1 MIKKNQYSI
10 EHDNPILARVRQFY
24 DTTKSDPYIIF
35 VENINLT
42 TTEVTLFNAQK
53 NISANDLGL
62 PTGVSV
68 NTNFNYE
75 TGSNL
80 TTSFNTGTGTFNVG
94 TTATFDGKA
103 ATYDLAGLTPAQ
115 ASEVFQDN
123 SVFPISTLITRDG
136 ASARINFEF
145 ATNDDSLTN
154 LVVGAISPV
163 KQTFALTRS
172 ASGYVNYAG
181 ARSTYK
187 EFLQQIMVRPMAM
200 EGNFF
205 ESTNASVIQRNDIFI
220 TQSDVT
226 GENNV
231 RYLSANLDPYMRN
244 TQRTLPNFNMINGE
258 TSFTLTLPPTSQTI
272 FYLFS
277 TMTIE
282 LAQGLNDE
290 NVVPENMDEAKIAE
304 DPKPFDDYI
313 LPSGGYSF

>member
-94 TTATFDGKA
+94 TTATFDGKT

-154 LVVGAISPV
+154 LVVGA
-163 KQTFALTRS
+163 QTFALTRS
-172 ASGYVNYAG
+172 TSGYVNYAG

-277 TMTIE
+277 TMEMDIVQE
-282 LAQGLNDE
+282 LVNDI
-290 NVVPENMDEAKIAE
+290 VPENMDNARIDEA
-304 DPKPFDDYI
+304 PKPFDDYI

>member
-1 MIKKNQYSI
+1 MIEKNQYSI
-10 EHDNPILARVRQFY
+10 NHDNPILARVRQFY
-24 DTTKSDPYIIF
+24 DTLKSDPYIIF

-80 TTSFNTGTGTFNVG
+80 TTSFNTGTGTFNGG

-154 LVVGAISPV
+154 LVVGA
-163 KQTFALTRS
+163 QTFALTRS
-172 ASGYVNYAG
+172 DSGYVNYAG

-187 EFLQQIMVRPMAM
+187 EFLQQIMARPMAM

-205 ESTNASVIQRNDIFI
+205 ESTNSSVIQRNDIFI

-231 RYLSANLDPYMRN
+231 RYLSANLDPYMRK
-244 TQRTLPNFNMINGE
+244 TQRTLPNFNMINAE

-277 TMTIE
+277 TMEMDVTQE
-282 LAQGLNDE
+282 LVNDIA
-290 NVVPENMDEAKIAE
+290 PENMDEAKIKEA
-304 DPKPFDDYI
+304 PKPFDDYM

>member
-154 LVVGAISPV
+154 LVVGA
-163 KQTFALTRS
+163 QTFALTRS
-172 ASGYVNYAG
+172 TSGYVNYAG

-277 TMTIE
+277 TMEMDIAQE
-282 LAQGLNDE
+282 LVNDI
-290 NVVPENMDEAKIAE
+290 VPENMDEAKIDEA
-304 DPKPFDDYI
+304 PKPFDDYI

>member
-1 MIKKNQYSI
+1 M
-10 EHDNPILARVRQFY
+10 
-24 DTTKSDPYIIF
+24 
-35 VENINLT
+35 
-42 TTEVTLFNAQK
+42 
-53 NISANDLGL
+53 
-62 PTGVSV
+62 
-68 NTNFNYE
+68 
-75 TGSNL
+75 
-80 TTSFNTGTGTFNVG
+80 
-94 TTATFDGKA
+94 
-103 ATYDLAGLTPAQ
+103 AGLTPAQ

-154 LVVGAISPV
+154 LVVGA
-163 KQTFALTRS
+163 QTFALTRS
-172 ASGYVNYAG
+172 TSGYVNYAG
-181 ARSTYK
+181 ARST
-187 EFLQQIMVRPMAM
+187 
-200 EGNFF
+200 FF

-282 LAQGLNDE
+282 LAEGLNDE
-290 NVVPENMDEAKIAE
+290 NVVPENMDEAKIDEA
-304 DPKPFDDYI
+304 PKPFDDYI

>member
-154 LVVGAISPV
+154 LVVGA
-163 KQTFALTRS
+163 QTFALTRS
-172 ASGYVNYAG
+172 TSGYVNYAG

-277 TMTIE
+277 TMEMDIAEE
-282 LAQGLNDE
+282 LVND
-290 NVVPENMDEAKIAE
+290 VVPENMDEAKIAE

>member
-1 MIKKNQYSI
+1 MIKKKQYSI

-42 TTEVTLFNAQK
+42 TTEVTLFDAQK

-154 LVVGAISPV
+154 LVVGA
-163 KQTFALTRS
+163 QTFALTRS
-172 ASGYVNYAG
+172 TSGYVNYAG

-258 TSFTLTLPPTSQTI
+258 TSFTLTLPPTST
-272 FYLFS
+272 
-277 TMTIE
+277 
-282 LAQGLNDE
+282 
-290 NVVPENMDEAKIAE
+290 
-304 DPKPFDDYI
+304 
-313 LPSGGYSF
+313 

>member
-24 DTTKSDPYIIF
+24 DTLKSDPYIIF

-75 TGSNL
+75 TGSNI

-154 LVVGAISPV
+154 LVVGA
-163 KQTFALTRS
+163 QTFALTRS
-172 ASGYVNYAG
+172 DSGYVNYAG

-258 TSFTLTLPPTSQTI
+258 TSFTFTLPPTSQTI

-277 TMTIE
+277 TMEMDIAQE
-282 LAQGLNDE
+282 LVNDIA
-290 NVVPENMDEAKIAE
+290 PENMDEPKIKEA
-304 DPKPFDDYI
+304 PKPFDDYI